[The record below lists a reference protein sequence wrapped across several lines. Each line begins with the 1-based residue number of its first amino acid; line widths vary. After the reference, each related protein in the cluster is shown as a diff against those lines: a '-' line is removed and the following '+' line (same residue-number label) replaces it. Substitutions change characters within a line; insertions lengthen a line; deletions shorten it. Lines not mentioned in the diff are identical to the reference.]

1 MPKFKNTVT
10 GNVMDV
16 TNPTTIALMEKSDRY
31 IKIEGGKAAKGGN
44 KPADGADG
52 GKSE

>member
-1 MPKFKNTVT
+1 MPKFKNVVT

-31 IKIEGGKAAKGGN
+31 VKVSGGKATKDD
-44 KPADGADG
+44 KKADGADG